1 MLTSKII
8 QQSCLSHAT
17 LMSSSPD
24 CPENS
29 SAFRGP
35 LGKSHAIRAT
45 TKSRA
50 RMPRPKPKPNAR
62 RKSRFLSPRS
72 AHIPQQLSFCNVVLS
87 ASKLLGQTTLD
98 GVALWLHALLADCS
112 KFRQNQCQYWREY
125 RIRALENLLFLKSW
139 SLTDGGKTQD
149 SEYFVFFLN

>member
-8 QQSCLSHAT
+8 QQSCLSHDT

-62 RKSRFLSPRS
+62 PKSRCLSP
-72 AHIPQQLSFCNVVLS
+72 HIPQQLSFCNGVLS

-139 SLTDGGKTQD
+139 LISNRRRKN
-149 SEYFVFFLN
+149 SRFRVFCVFS